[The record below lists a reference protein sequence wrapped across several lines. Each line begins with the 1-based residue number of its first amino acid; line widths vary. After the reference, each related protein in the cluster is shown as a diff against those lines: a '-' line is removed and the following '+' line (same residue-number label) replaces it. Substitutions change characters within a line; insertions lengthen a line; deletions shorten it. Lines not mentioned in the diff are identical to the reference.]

1 MQLQRRLNTGIPPRQ
16 ADRHHAK
23 EQATKTTPANKNQG
37 FALIPAASVGGI
49 LNYTKA
55 EQHSSKI
62 YKSGVRS
69 SAHQ

>member
-1 MQLQRRLNTGIPPRQ
+1 MQLQRRLNTGIPLRQ
-16 ADRHHAK
+16 ADRHHDAK
-23 EQATKTTPANKNQG
+23 EQATKTTQANKNQG
-37 FALIPAASVGGI
+37 FALLPAASVGGI

-55 EQHSSKI
+55 EHSSKI